1 MTELNGARALVV
13 GGTGGLGRAISA
25 ALANGGARV
34 VTSSRRS
41 ESGDV
46 GGPHVSADITVAADR
61 ERMVDEAV
69 EILGGLDIV
78 VIASGV
84 VGFGPVEM
92 VRSDDLAQLIDVDL
106 TAPLA
111 LCGLAA
117 PMIDEGGAIVV
128 LSGAIVDTPMLG
140 TGIYAAA
147 KAGLSVGLGVM
158 AREWRR
164 RGVRI
169 IDARPPHTETGLSD
183 RPIFGQAPRLG
194 AGLSPEQVA
203 SRLVAAIAGGDTEL
217 PPGAFADS
225 AASS

>member
-13 GGTGGLGRAISA
+13 GGTGGLGRAIGA

-34 VTSSRRS
+34 VTSSRRAAL
-41 ESGDV
+41 D
-46 GGPHVSADITVAADR
+46 GGGLHITADITVAADR
-61 ERMVDEAV
+61 ERMVDEAMDM
-69 EILGGLDIV
+69 LGGLDIV

-117 PMIDEGGAIVV
+117 PMIDEGGAIAV

-140 TGIYAAA
+140 TGVYAAA
-147 KAGLSVGLGVM
+147 KAGLSVGIGVM

-183 RPIFGQAPRLG
+183 RPVFGQAPRLG
-194 AGLSPEQVA
+194 QGLTPDHVA
-203 SRLVAAIAGGDTEL
+203 SRLVAAIAGSDTEL